1 MMDAIV
7 FLGAVAILDLF
18 VGFLIW
24 RDVQALG
31 FDRSLLT
38 ERLTNIAIPLS
49 FVAAIAGIFH
59 LSGVV

>member
-1 MMDAIV
+1 MDAIV
-7 FLGAVAILDLF
+7 FLGTVAILDLF

-24 RDVQALG
+24 RDTQALG
-31 FDRSLLT
+31 TQRSLLT
-38 ERLTNIAIPLS
+38 ERLTNAAIPLS

>member
-1 MMDAIV
+1 MDAIV
-7 FLGAVAILDLF
+7 FLGAIAILDLF
-18 VGFLIW
+18 VCFLIW

-38 ERLTNIAIPLS
+38 ERLTTVAIPLS

>member
-1 MMDAIV
+1 MDALV

-24 RDVQALG
+24 RDVMTLG
-31 FDRSLLT
+31 IDRSLLT
-38 ERLTNIAIPLS
+38 ERLTNAAIPLS

>member
-7 FLGAVAILDLF
+7 FLGTVAIFDLF

-31 FDRSLLT
+31 IDRSLLT
-38 ERLTNIAIPLS
+38 ERLTTVAIPLS
-49 FVAAIAGIFH
+49 LVAAVAGIFH

>member
-1 MMDAIV
+1 MDAIV

-24 RDVQALG
+24 RDAQALG
-31 FDRSLLT
+31 IDRSLLT
-38 ERLTNIAIPLS
+38 ERLTNTAIPLS

>member
-1 MMDAIV
+1 MDAIV
-7 FLGAVAILDLF
+7 FLCTAALFDLF

-31 FDRSLLT
+31 IDRSLLT
-38 ERLTNIAIPLS
+38 DRLTNIAIPLS